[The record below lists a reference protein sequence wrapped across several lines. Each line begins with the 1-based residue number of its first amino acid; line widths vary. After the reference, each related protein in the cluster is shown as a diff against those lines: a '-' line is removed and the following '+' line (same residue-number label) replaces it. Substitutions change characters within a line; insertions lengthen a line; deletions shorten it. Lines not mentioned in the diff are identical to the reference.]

1 MTGKHQGNVL
11 LTLSLITILLFGV
24 PWTDAAW
31 AQQSSARAQAELRKR
46 PKAAPPA
53 QASPV
58 KLLPDATPVAAD
70 PDSALGRELEAC
82 DKAEAVEPVSLSG
95 AKGEIK
101 LDRCYRGRNRLL
113 CSFRA
118 LSTEAKFL
126 LENYSEIVN
135 ASYPELGSIDDVC
148 KIEPDRIVTDLRNAA
163 DFSERFK
170 TLKSQFDAR
179 VNCATRVQQNLA
191 DVTLPDMTQAPAMLK
206 SMIDS
211 MQGDISGVSA
221 PQAQL
226 VEFGERLNSAQ
237 KALLT
242 IQKIHQ
248 VMCGKQTAATA
259 SQEPAP
265 TQSLPPSDSSSL
277 PSRSSNTETT
287 DESGTPPEHSPEHSK
302 PSGSSSQNE
311 TQSRRA
317 SLLPLNAD
325 KYFVVVDPVDSC
337 VGIEIEP
344 GSSYLTLGNKSGY
357 STLAAAKK
365 ALNAT
370 KAICKRAVE

>member
-1 MTGKHQGNVL
+1 MTGEHQRNVL
-11 LTLSLITILLFGV
+11 LTLSLITTLLFGLV
-24 PWTDAAW
+24 LPFWTNVAW
-31 AQQSSARAQAELRKR
+31 GQQPSARAQAELKKR
-46 PKAAPPA
+46 PKAATSA
-53 QASPV
+53 QPSPV
-58 KLLPDATPVAAD
+58 KPLPDATPVAAD
-70 PDSALGRELEAC
+70 PDSGLGRELEAC
-82 DKAEAVEPVSLSG
+82 DKAEAVEPVALSG

-148 KIEPDRIVTDLRNAA
+148 KIEPDRILTDLRNAA

-170 TLKSQFDAR
+170 ALKSQFDAR
-179 VNCATRVQQNLA
+179 VNCATRVQQTLA

-226 VEFGERLNSAQ
+226 VEFGEKINSAQ

-248 VMCGKQTAATA
+248 VMCGKQIAATV
-259 SQEPAP
+259 SPEPAS
-265 TQSLPPSDSSSL
+265 TQSLPLSDSSSL
-277 PSRSSNTETT
+277 PSSSNTGTKP
-287 DESGTPPEHSPEHSK
+287 DGSGTPPENSK

-311 TQSRRA
+311 IPSRRA
-317 SLLPLNAD
+317 SVLPLNAD

-344 GSSYLTLGNKSGY
+344 GASYRTLGNKSGY

-365 ALNAT
+365 ALNVT
-370 KAICKRAVE
+370 KALCKRAIE